1 MVFDGERAPYAETD
15 EPSPI
20 TEYGRKKTEAKLMAF
35 EEAAVIVRS
44 SLVYGFHPMDPKT
57 SLLLSGLKTVSSLTP
72 IFETE

>member
-1 MVFDGERAPYAETD
+1 
-15 EPSPI
+15 
-20 TEYGRKKTEAKLMAF
+20 MAF